1 MNKIVVTGI
10 VLARVIADKLDTLD
24 SDECKLISQSVLR
37 HAARRETETLA
48 LVGGWQGP
56 AQTIFDLMQAHLTQW
71 AVHYDLIH

>member
-48 LVGGWQGP
+48 LVGG
-56 AQTIFDLMQAHLTQW
+56 
-71 AVHYDLIH
+71 